1 MKTIWYYFSRYI
13 LKFGFLLAALY
24 LLAMGLLS
32 LVGEYHIP
40 RFFDS
45 GWNMLLIMA
54 GFGLFAWAV
63 VKLPFRTKDD
73 ICAARGHIVNG
84 CKCDR
89 CGAVIDESRHVWD
102 GCRCTVCGARKDPG
116 DPSHQWD
123 GCLCVRCGAQKIE
136 DGAHVWEE
144 IESTYYGGND
154 VNGWGPGGETVTVYA
169 CGKCGKRKK
178 ETVYDDD
185 FDD

>member
-1 MKTIWYYFSRYI
+1 
-13 LKFGFLLAALY
+13 
-24 LLAMGLLS
+24 
-32 LVGEYHIP
+32 
-40 RFFDS
+40 
-45 GWNMLLIMA
+45 MA

-63 VKLPFRTKDD
+63 TKLPFRTKDD

-89 CGAVIDESRHVWD
+89 CGAVIDETRHVWD
-102 GCRCTVCGARKDPG
+102 GCRCTV
-116 DPSHQWD
+116 
-123 GCLCVRCGAQKIE
+123 CGAQKIE